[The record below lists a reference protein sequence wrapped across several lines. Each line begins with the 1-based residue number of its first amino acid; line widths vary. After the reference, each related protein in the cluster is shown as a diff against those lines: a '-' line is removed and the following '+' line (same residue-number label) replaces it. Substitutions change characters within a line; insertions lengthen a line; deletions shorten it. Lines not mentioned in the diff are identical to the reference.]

1 MIITVSV
8 SGRYTVYLRRAR
20 GTGREGGRLNK
31 LDLHID
37 TKTTLRERI
46 ADGIRN
52 AIVNGTIPSGSHMA
66 EPELAERFGISR
78 TPVREALRQLESEG
92 FIVVVP
98 RKGAIVASMSAKD
111 ISDFYDLKM
120 VLEGFAARQATHL
133 LTDADID
140 LMAKINDAMLAAN
153 VAQDWRKAIELH
165 NEFHM
170 IFVTASGNER
180 LAAIDRNLV
189 LQFQRFRLILAMHGS
204 TEGSARQHREII
216 EAFRSRDAELAESLV
231 RKNAAY
237 GKKLL
242 LKELAAA

>member
-1 MIITVSV
+1 
-8 SGRYTVYLRRAR
+8 LH
-20 GTGREGGRLNK
+20 K
-31 LDLHID
+31 LDIRID
-37 TKTTLRERI
+37 TRTTLRERI

-52 AIVNGTIPSGSHMA
+52 AIVNGTIPAGSRVA
-66 EPELAERFGISR
+66 EPDLAERFGISR

-92 FIVVVP
+92 FITVVP
-98 RKGAIVASMSAKD
+98 RKGAIVASLSAKD

-133 LTDADID
+133 LSDADID
-140 LMAKINDAMLAAN
+140 RMAAVNDAMLAASIH
-153 VAQDWRKAIELH
+153 QEWRKAIELH
-165 NEFHM
+165 NEFHE
-170 IFVTASGNER
+170 IFVSASGNER

-189 LQFQRFRLILAMHGS
+189 MQFQRFRLILAMHGS
-204 TEGSARQHREII
+204 IEGSARQHREII

-231 RKNAAY
+231 RKNASY

>member
-1 MIITVSV
+1 
-8 SGRYTVYLRRAR
+8 LQ
-20 GTGREGGRLNK
+20 N
-31 LDLHID
+31 LDIRID
-37 TKTTLRERI
+37 TRTTLRERI

-52 AIVNGTIPSGSHMA
+52 AIVNGTIPAGSRVA

-92 FIVVVP
+92 FITVVP
-98 RKGAIVASMSAKD
+98 RKGAIVASMSEKD

-120 VLEGFAARQATHL
+120 VLEGFAARQATL
-133 LTDADID
+133 ALTEADID
-140 LMAKINDAMLAAN
+140 RMTAVNDAMLAA
-153 VAQDWRKAIELH
+153 ALQQEWRKAIELH
-165 NEFHM
+165 NEFHE
-170 IFVTASGNER
+170 IFVVASGNER

-204 TEGSARQHREII
+204 IEGSARQHREII
-216 EAFRSRDAELAESLV
+216 AAFRARDAELAESLV

-242 LKELAAA
+242 LKELAA

>member
-1 MIITVSV
+1 M
-8 SGRYTVYLRRAR
+8 
-20 GTGREGGRLNK
+20 LN
-31 LDLHID
+31 LDIRID
-37 TKTTLRERI
+37 TRSTLRERI

-52 AIVNGTIPSGSHMA
+52 AIVNGTLPAGSRVA
-66 EPELAERFGISR
+66 EPDLAERFGISR

-92 FIVVVP
+92 FITVVP
-98 RKGAIVASMSAKD
+98 RKGAIVASLSAKD

-120 VLEGFAARQATHL
+120 VLEGFAARQATRA

-140 LMAKINDAMLAAN
+140 RMSDVNDAMLAAALN
-153 VAQDWRKAIELH
+153 EEWRKAIELH
-165 NEFHM
+165 NEFHE
-170 IFVTASGNER
+170 IFVDAAGNER

-204 TEGSARQHREII
+204 IEGSARQHREII
-216 EAFRSRDAELAESLV
+216 AAFRERDAELAESLV